1 MSIEIAEVSDKNF
14 TYEEAI
20 MYCFFLEIDGKKGW
34 RLPTEQEYNSYNNV
48 WGWYQ
53 DDQRYKPGDLQHF
66 RITPVRDIDD

>member
-14 TYEEAI
+14 TYEEAV

-34 RLPTEQEYNSYNNV
+34 RLPTEHEYNAYTNI

-53 DDQRYKPGDLQHF
+53 DDERQHLLNLY

>member
-14 TYEEAI
+14 TYEEAV

-34 RLPTEQEYNSYNNV
+34 RLPTEREYNSYNNI

-53 DDQRYKPGDLQHF
+53 DDERQHILTIY
-66 RITPVRDIDD
+66 RITPVRDSDK

>member
-14 TYEEAI
+14 TYDEAVI
-20 MYCFFLEIDGKKGW
+20 YCFFLQIDGKKGW
-34 RLPTEQEYNSYNNV
+34 RLPTEREYNSYNNI

-53 DDQRYKPGDLQHF
+53 DDERNKNLHHF

>member
-14 TYEEAI
+14 TYEEAV

-34 RLPTEQEYNSYNNV
+34 RLPTEREYNSYNNI

-53 DDQRYKPGDLQHF
+53 DDERQHKLTIY

>member
-14 TYEEAI
+14 TYEEAV

-34 RLPTEQEYNSYNNV
+34 RLPTKQEYNSSNNI

-53 DDQRYKPGDLQHF
+53 DDERNKSGDLQHY
-66 RITPVRDIDD
+66 RITPVRDSDK